1 MFRPASSGTLTETSM
16 ETSKYSKTASTET
29 KLSSLNPVIRL
40 ECMVGVASVENR
52 AFSKL
57 ELNATTS

>member
-1 MFRPASSGTLTETSM
+1 MFRPASSGTLTDTSM

-40 ECMVGVASVENR
+40 ERKVGVASVENR
-52 AFSKL
+52 AISKL
-57 ELNATTS
+57 